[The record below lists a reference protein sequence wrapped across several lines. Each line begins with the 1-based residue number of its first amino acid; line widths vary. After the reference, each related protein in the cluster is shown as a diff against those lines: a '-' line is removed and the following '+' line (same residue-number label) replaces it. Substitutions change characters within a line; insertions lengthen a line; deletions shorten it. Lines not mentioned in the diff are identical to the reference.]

1 MKNNFFFLIQ
11 SIFKYFPFKLG
22 IYLRRIFYKP
32 FFKSFGNQIKI
43 LDNVLIKYPN
53 EIDFGNNIT
62 INQACIIVGKGG
74 LKIDNNVLIGAGC
87 KIITS
92 SHNFENLDTPIIN
105 QGLSFKKIQIEDN
118 VWFGFDV
125 KVLGDVKISSGTVCS
140 TSSVVLSGEYPK
152 NVILGGI
159 PAKIIKVRK

>member
-1 MKNNFFFLIQ
+1 MRNKIFFLIQ
-11 SIFKYFPFKLG
+11 SLFKYFPFELG
-22 IYLRRIFYKP
+22 VYLRRILYKP
-32 FFKSFGNQIKI
+32 FFKSFGKKIRI

-53 EIDFGNNIT
+53 EIDFGNNLT

-87 KIITS
+87 KIITT
-92 SHNFENLDTPIIN
+92 SHNFDSLDRPIID
-105 QGLSFKKIQIEDN
+105 QGLSFKKIHIEDN

-125 KVLGDVKISSGTVCS
+125 KVLGGVKISTGTICS
-140 TSSVVLSGEYPK
+140 TSSVVLNGEYPK